1 MNYNGKVLKMK
12 KSTMFA
18 LVSLYFMFLALLILS
33 SAKIA
38 LVVAILTWIGMVIL
52 SIVSHMKER
61 KLAQQETE

>member
-1 MNYNGKVLKMK
+1 
-12 KSTMFA
+12 MFA
-18 LVSLYFMFLALLILS
+18 LVSLYFMFLSLLILE

-52 SIVSHMKER
+52 SIVSHIKER

>member
-18 LVSLYFMFLALLILS
+18 LVSLYFMFLSLLILE

-61 KLAQQETE
+61 KAPQHETK

>member
-1 MNYNGKVLKMK
+1 MRMHGKVLKMK

-18 LVSLYFMFLALLILS
+18 LVSLYFMFLSLLILA

-52 SIVSHMKER
+52 SIVSHMKEH
-61 KLAQQETE
+61 KAPQHETK

>member
-1 MNYNGKVLKMK
+1 MK

-18 LVSLYFMFLALLILS
+18 LVSLYFMFLSLLILE

-52 SIVSHMKER
+52 SIISHMKER

>member
-12 KSTMFA
+12 KSTMYA
-18 LVSLYFMFLALLILS
+18 LVSLYFMFLSLSILE

-52 SIVSHMKER
+52 SIVSHIKER
-61 KLAQQETE
+61 KASQHETK